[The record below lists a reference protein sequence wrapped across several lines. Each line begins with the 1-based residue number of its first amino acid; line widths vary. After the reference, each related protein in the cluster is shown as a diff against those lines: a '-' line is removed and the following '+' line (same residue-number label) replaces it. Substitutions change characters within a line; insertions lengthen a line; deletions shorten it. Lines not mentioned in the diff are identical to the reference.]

1 MMTVQ
6 AVNGIALAQK
16 QWKNKLDDKQSL
28 EILIVNLM
36 PTKETTELQFLK
48 LLERTQINCRVT
60 FAYPDSHH
68 FHHGNSKI
76 IKKYYLPLSKVLQQN
91 FDGLIVTGAPVEHLD
106 FTEVDYW
113 DDFQKLVEWSKQTK
127 IHTIFECWASQA
139 ALKVKFDIDK
149 LPLVSKLFGV
159 YQAEKIDTNS
169 SFLLGF
175 GSGGPIRM
183 PQSRHTK
190 LILPAK
196 LPDELQ
202 VLAKSQEVEAFLLAT
217 TDQKNLFITGHP
229 EYDTRT
235 LDREYKRDLEKGK
248 PISKPNNYYQNNQIV
263 NQWFQSSVK
272 LYTNWLNLIHTT

>member
-1 MMTVQ
+1 M
-6 AVNGIALAQK
+6 
-16 QWKNKLDDKQSL
+16 
-28 EILIVNLM
+28 
-36 PTKETTELQFLK
+36 
-48 LLERTQINCRVT
+48 
-60 FAYPDSHH
+60 
-68 FHHGNSKI
+68 
-76 IKKYYLPLSKVLQQN
+76 
-91 FDGLIVTGAPVEHLD
+91 
-106 FTEVDYW
+106 
-113 DDFQKLVEWSKQTK
+113 
-127 IHTIFECWASQA
+127 
-139 ALKVKFDIDK
+139 KVKFDIDK